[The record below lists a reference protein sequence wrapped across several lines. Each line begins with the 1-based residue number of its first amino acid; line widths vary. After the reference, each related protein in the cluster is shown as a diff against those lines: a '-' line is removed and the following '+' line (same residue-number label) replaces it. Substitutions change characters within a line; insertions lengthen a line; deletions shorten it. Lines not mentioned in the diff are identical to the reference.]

1 MHREPPQQVELEKKR
16 KHRRAAERWQRHL
29 AELHRRREQADR
41 DRKRRLRWLIMLWL
55 MVLESIPTAT
65 FSPVILADEDARQQ
79 KRQPPRPRKSR
90 KKDELDKR
98 DDPRSEDDRRYMSD
112 YSPRYGEESQEVYDG
127 LTWSDIIAHNK
138 VHRPWLFPVFKPLP
152 GTPQRYID
160 EQLHIWT
167 LLDHLKH
174 DFLRKDA
181 ISALKLIVASD
192 AHPWVDACAALP
204 NGWKQLRYCRGRTPD
219 MTIAAFPRMAAL
231 WREEQRREAE
241 ERAKELKETPDSGP
255 KSPGIG

>member
-1 MHREPPQQVELEKKR
+1 MQLPLDHIKR
-16 KHRRAAERWQRHL
+16 QKDRSLRRAAERWQRHL
-29 AELHRRREQADR
+29 AELRRRRDQADR
-41 DRKRRLRWLIMLWL
+41 DRKKRLRWLIMLWL
-55 MVLESIPTAT
+55 MILESIPTPLFT
-65 FSPVILADEDARQQ
+65 PVILPAEDPPQR
-79 KRQPPRPRKSR
+79 KRQLSRPRKLC

-98 DDPRSEDDRRYMSD
+98 DDPRTDDDRRYLSD

-127 LTWSDIIAHNK
+127 LTWSDIIAYNK

-181 ISALKLIVASD
+181 ITALKLLVDPD
-192 AHPWVDACAALP
+192 AHPWIDACAATT
-204 NGWKQLRYCRGRTPD
+204 NGWKQLCYCRGCTPD
-219 MTIAAFPRMAAL
+219 MTIAAFPRAAAL

-241 ERAKELKETPDSGP
+241 ERKKEATETSDNSLKP
-255 KSPGIG
+255 PGAE